1 MQLKFV
7 ISYCNYEYK
16 WKKEQNICDKFNFNT
31 IKRERN
37 RNLFIIS
44 EITEIIISLDQN

>member
-16 WKKEQNICDKFNFNT
+16 WKKEQNVRD
-31 IKRERN
+31 
-37 RNLFIIS
+37 
-44 EITEIIISLDQN
+44 IISLTLIQ